1 MEEEKRTR
9 LLQVGVDIDGG
20 LERFMDNEALFLKC
34 LRRFPTDTS
43 FQQLEEA
50 LSAGDLQAAFVA
62 AHTLKGVSGN
72 LSLDAVFQAS
82 LPVVEALRCDNR
94 IAQREILSE
103 AHKRIIDR
111 GISVR
116 MVLTEYVTYYAGA
129 FLVGGVVSYAKLPHI
144 I

>member
-94 IAQREILSE
+94 EEAEAAMPALRDIYQKTVIVLS
-103 AHKRIIDR
+103 DN
-111 GISVR
+111 
-116 MVLTEYVTYYAGA
+116 
-129 FLVGGVVSYAKLPHI
+129 
-144 I
+144 